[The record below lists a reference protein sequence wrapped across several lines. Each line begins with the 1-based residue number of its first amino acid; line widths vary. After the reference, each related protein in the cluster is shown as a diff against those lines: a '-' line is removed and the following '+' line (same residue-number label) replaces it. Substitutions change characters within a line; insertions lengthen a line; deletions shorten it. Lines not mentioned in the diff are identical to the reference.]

1 MKGEPGS
8 LEYYIEK
15 HSLRTILDDPLL
27 SALRIRRLESSQTLF
42 REQERISFLYLLVEG
57 RVRCAH
63 YHTNGTLAVVDTM
76 EPFQALGDVELYYG
90 QLSTTAVI
98 STEDTVLLEIPVAV
112 VHREGMDDPAF
123 LRFMVSELTDKLM
136 RSTSLRLGHLL
147 PVKSRLAL
155 YLLTGAGGEQVVILP
170 EKDVLASLIG
180 TTYRHLNRTLAE
192 LIDEGCIGSAYPGVR
207 IRDREA
213 LNRILDH

>member
-1 MKGEPGS
+1 MQDQARDLDFYIGKFS
-8 LEYYIEK
+8 LE
-15 HSLRTILDDPLL
+15 TILNGRLL
-27 SALRIRRLESSQTLF
+27 NALRVRRLESSGTLF
-42 REQERISFLYLLVEG
+42 REQAQVPFLYLLVEG

-63 YHTNGTLAVVDTM
+63 YHSNGTLAVVDTM
-76 EPFQALGDVELYYG
+76 EPFQALGDVELLHG

-98 STEDTVLLEIPVAV
+98 STEETVVLELPVAV
-112 VHREGMDDPAF
+112 VLREGMDDPVF
-123 LRFMVSELTDKLM
+123 LRFIISELTDKIM

-155 YLLTGAGGEQVVILP
+155 YLLTGGDGEEVVILP

-180 TTYRHLNRTLAE
+180 TTYRHLNRTLGE
-192 LIDEGCIGSAYPGVR
+192 LVDEGCIGSGYPGVR

-213 LNRILDH
+213 LNRIVDI